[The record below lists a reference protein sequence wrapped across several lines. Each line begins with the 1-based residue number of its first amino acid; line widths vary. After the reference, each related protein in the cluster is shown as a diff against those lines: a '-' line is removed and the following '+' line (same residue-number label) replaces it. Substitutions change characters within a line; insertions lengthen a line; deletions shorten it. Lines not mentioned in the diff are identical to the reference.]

1 MVKGWF
7 CFSLLQGL
15 GSYKGAADI
24 FAIKNGHSL
33 WIEVKTEKG
42 YQTRWQKQFEKD
54 RLLLEPA
61 PDTAKLAALQTEISD
76 LLAKMSQIDLSC
88 QLKARTILTAE
99 QRTRVPGNCRFG
111 FNARGVGYGAGYGYG
126 CGKGYG
132 KGRGHGRGCR
142 W

>member
-1 MVKGWF
+1 MNETDIKRSIKNYLMVKGWF

-54 RLLLEPA
+54 IT
-61 PDTAKLAALQTEISD
+61 DNGGHYILARSYEDVENYI
-76 LLAKMSQIDLSC
+76 KEVLS
-88 QLKARTILTAE
+88 
-99 QRTRVPGNCRFG
+99 
-111 FNARGVGYGAGYGYG
+111 
-126 CGKGYG
+126 
-132 KGRGHGRGCR
+132 
-142 W
+142 